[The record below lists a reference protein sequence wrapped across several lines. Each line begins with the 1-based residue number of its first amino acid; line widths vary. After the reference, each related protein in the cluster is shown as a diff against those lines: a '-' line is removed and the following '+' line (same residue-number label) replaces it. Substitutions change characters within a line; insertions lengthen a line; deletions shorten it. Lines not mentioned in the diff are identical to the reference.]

1 MELDQLTLALAAQ
14 ELGSFAKAAE
24 RAGLDPSVVSR
35 QIAGLERALGF
46 RLFERTTR
54 RIAVTEAGQAFLNR
68 VRPLLLDLDEAAEA
82 ARDLVATP
90 KGRLRVTASTAFG
103 QVIVVPMLPAFQAA
117 HPDLTVELRLTD
129 ALVDMVGNGVD
140 VAIRLSKEAPAET
153 VVRRLMSVRYRVVAS
168 PDWAGRLRRPEDLQD
183 VGCIVFPYPGF
194 RNLWQFRKSG
204 ASIDVPIR
212 GSLEITGALAL
223 AEAARQGL
231 GPALLSD
238 WLVAEDLAAGRLV
251 DLFPQHDVA
260 AGGFDSAAWV
270 MYPSR
275 AYLPL
280 KTRRF
285 IDALAD
291 RVAEGPESS
300 G

>member
-212 GSLEITGALAL
+212 GSLEITGALA
-223 AEAARQGL
+223 
-231 GPALLSD
+231 
-238 WLVAEDLAAGRLV
+238 
-251 DLFPQHDVA
+251 
-260 AGGFDSAAWV
+260 
-270 MYPSR
+270 
-275 AYLPL
+275 
-280 KTRRF
+280 
-285 IDALAD
+285 
-291 RVAEGPESS
+291 
-300 G
+300 